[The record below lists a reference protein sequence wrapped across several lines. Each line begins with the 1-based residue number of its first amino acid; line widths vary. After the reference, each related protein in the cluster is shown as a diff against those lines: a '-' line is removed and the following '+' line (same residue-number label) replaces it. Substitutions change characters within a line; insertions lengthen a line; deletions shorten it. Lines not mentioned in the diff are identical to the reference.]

1 MSNIMMQRN
10 VEAGHD
16 LCIRINRAQNASIPS
31 PLRAGGSASA
41 DHGVRQYGRTQLTLG
56 KIALTGE
63 KIIRSHGEKAYPLTR
78 VYFALTRERNE
89 KFESKKAE

>member
-1 MSNIMMQRN
+1 MDLKWSNIMMQRN

-41 DHGVRQYGRTQLTLG
+41 DHGVRLTERI
-56 KIALTGE
+56 KTESCTG
-63 KIIRSHGEKAYPLTR
+63 L
-78 VYFALTRERNE
+78 L
-89 KFESKKAE
+89 